1 MGAQL
6 TILHFPTPAAANVPG
21 RRATEAKSIA
31 SASVPHSRHSAS
43 LRPTWLAMIAITIR
57 TSFRLIA
64 QPTHA
69 SASFA
74 RTDRGVL
81 GFSEEDPRRF
91 DNVTPRR
98 PVSAGK
104 TPQRCGA
111 GPSTLFD
118 VGGLNEWLREKFP
131 RATTY
136 HVEAKTGIPAASVE
150 NWLHRRSQ
158 PSVQHFS
165 ILIAVFGPAL
175 LAASMP
181 KAPSWVSEA
190 VQSQRRREIDA
201 QIEML
206 QRERDKFDEVA

>member
-1 MGAQL
+1 M
-6 TILHFPTPAAANVPG
+6 TILHFPTPASANVPS

-43 LRPTWLAMIAITIR
+43 LRPSWLAMIAITIR
-57 TSFRLIA
+57 NSFRLIA
-64 QPTHA
+64 QPTHT

-91 DNVTPRR
+91 DNVTPQRL
-98 PVSAGK
+98 VSAGK
-104 TPQRCGA
+104 NPQRCGA

-118 VGGLNEWLREKFP
+118 VGGLIDWLRKKFP

-181 KAPSWVSEA
+181 RAPSWVEEA
-190 VQSQRRREIDA
+190 VQKQRRREIDA

>member
-1 MGAQL
+1 M
-6 TILHFPTPAAANVPG
+6 TILQFPTPAAANVPG
-21 RRATEAKSIA
+21 HRITEAKGIA
-31 SASVPHSRHSAS
+31 SASVPHSRHSAT
-43 LRPTWLAMIAITIR
+43 LRPAWLAMIAITIR

-64 QPTHA
+64 QPTHT

-98 PVSAGK
+98 LASAGK
-104 TPQRCGA
+104 NPQRCGTGSSA
-111 GPSTLFD
+111 QFD
-118 VGGLNEWLREKFP
+118 VDGLIDWLRKKYP

-165 ILIAVFGPAL
+165 ILITVFGPAL
-175 LAASMP
+175 LAASIKKP
-181 KAPSWVSEA
+181 PSWVSEA

-206 QRERDKFDEVA
+206 QRERDQFDEVA